1 MIRKNVVR
9 AALSRVKT
17 SRIGLRVLAFNL
29 LVLFL
34 PVAGILYLDVYE
46 AQLLERQE
54 RGLIQQAQILAA
66 AFGDRS
72 LIDRREIER
81 LMERLGRANDVRLRV
96 YDANGS
102 LLVDSARVFAVESET
117 REASSEYAK
126 PGRGIRERAL
136 YRVGAWLVRV
146 RRVIDDGLRSVIGPR
161 APEAGP
167 SNADTSGIPPEVR
180 VALRGRYGASTR
192 PTPGQ
197 RSLTLHSALPIRDH
211 GAVIGA
217 VQVSQSTFRVLQSLY
232 AVRLRIFEVVVASV
246 FAAVVLSVI
255 MSATIVSPIVRLRRA
270 ALSFADRRALE
281 PGPFRRV
288 NRRDEIGDLARALD
302 ELAYRLDAHIRLL
315 ESFAADV
322 SHEFKNPLASI
333 RAAAEMIAAADT
345 VDERTRFLAML
356 TRDVDRL
363 ERLVSG
369 VRELARIDG
378 ELAHER
384 PSRVDIGAL
393 LADLVEGM
401 RLANGDRP
409 ELVIRTGRRP
419 LIVQGTSDR
428 LAQTF
433 ENILQ
438 NARSFA
444 PPDSAIEIAAEAV
457 DGQCRVTIADRGPG
471 IPPAHLERVF
481 DRFFTYRPDD
491 RNGRRE
497 HAGLGL
503 AIARAIVEGHG
514 GTISAANRPD
524 GGAVFEIRLPRS
536 G

>member
-1 MIRKNVVR
+1 
-9 AALSRVKT
+9 
-17 SRIGLRVLAFNL
+17 
-29 LVLFL
+29 
-34 PVAGILYLDVYE
+34 
-46 AQLLERQE
+46 
-54 RGLIQQAQILAA
+54 
-66 AFGDRS
+66 
-72 LIDRREIER
+72 
-81 LMERLGRANDVRLRV
+81 
-96 YDANGS
+96 
-102 LLVDSARVFAVESET
+102 
-117 REASSEYAK
+117 
-126 PGRGIRERAL
+126 
-136 YRVGAWLVRV
+136 
-146 RRVIDDGLRSVIGPR
+146 
-161 APEAGP
+161 
-167 SNADTSGIPPEVR
+167 
-180 VALRGRYGASTR
+180 
-192 PTPGQ
+192 
-197 RSLTLHSALPIRDH
+197 
-211 GAVIGA
+211 
-217 VQVSQSTFRVLQSLY
+217 
-232 AVRLRIFEVVVASV
+232 
-246 FAAVVLSVI
+246 
-255 MSATIVSPIVRLRRA
+255 VRLRRA

-302 ELAYRLDAHIRLL
+302 ELTYRLDAHIRLL

-345 VDERTRFLAML
+345 ADERTRFLAML

-393 LADLVEGM
+393 LADIVEGM
-401 RLANGDRP
+401 QLANGDRP
-409 ELVIRTGRRP
+409 ELVIRTDRRP